1 MMKKVIKMNQL
12 EKVEHTLSPIYDV
25 SSKILI
31 LGTMPSPKSREAGF
45 YYSHPQN
52 RFWKIMAALFN
63 EELPINNQQ
72 KKEMMQKHHIA
83 LWDVLKS
90 CEIKGAD
97 DNSITSIEVNA
108 IDQLLQETSIQKIY
122 TTGLKATTLYKKHCL
137 ESTGMES
144 IYLPST
150 SPANCRNYNL
160 DKLIDEYRCILKD
173 L

>member
-1 MMKKVIKMNQL
+1 MIKKVIKMNQL
-12 EKVEHTLSPIYDV
+12 EKVEHTLSPIYNS

-31 LGTMPSPKSREAGF
+31 LGTIPSPKSREAGF

-52 RFWKIMAALFN
+52 RFWKIMAALFD
-63 EELPINNQQ
+63 EELPISNKQ
-72 KKEMMQKHHIA
+72 KEEMMLKHHIA

-97 DNSITSIEVNA
+97 DNSITSIEVND
-108 IDQLLQETSIQKIY
+108 IQQLLNETSIKKVY

-137 ESTGMES
+137 KITGIESV
-144 IYLPST
+144 YLPSS
-150 SPANCRNYNL
+150 SPANCRKYNL
-160 DKLIDEYRCILKD
+160 ESLIQEYRCILKD

>member
-1 MMKKVIKMNQL
+1 MMKKVINMNQL
-12 EKVEHTLSPIYDV
+12 EKVEHTLSPIYDT

-31 LGTMPSPKSREAGF
+31 LGTMPSPKPREAGF

-52 RFWKIMAALFN
+52 RFWKIMATLFN
-63 EELPINNQQ
+63 EELPITNQQ
-72 KKEMMQKHHIA
+72 KEEMMKKHHIA

-97 DNSITSIEVNA
+97 DNSITSVEVNA
-108 IDQLLQETSIQKIY
+108 IDQLLKETSIQKIY
-122 TTGLKATTLYKKHCL
+122 TTGLKATTLYKKYCFKD
-137 ESTGMES
+137 TGIAS

-160 DKLIDEYRCILKD
+160 EKLIEEYRCILKD